1 MDYRDKVIVFDPRP
15 MPRIDDILNNFKISR
30 YKLIDMLDL
39 TKGYRQVPLDDD
51 TEQKSAFVPPFG
63 HFSFNVMPFGMV
75 NAPQTLWDWWV
86 KYSVVMKTMLRFS
99 LMILVFTV
107 SLWRITL
114 YIWLQLLQLCKRLIG
129 RLNRQSVSWVSF
141 LQHIVG
147 DGKIKPMLPKV
158 QATQYFKVSLTKKH
172 ARSFLGLS
180 DVTESSFLTF
190 LVLPYHSMIWQKE
203 LTKQDEMTKWYWYCI
218 QWTER

>member
-75 NAPQTLWDWWV
+75 NAPQTL
-86 KYSVVMKTMLRFS
+86 
-99 LMILVFTV
+99 
-107 SLWRITL
+107 
-114 YIWLQLLQLCKRLIG
+114 
-129 RLNRQSVSWVSF
+129 
-141 LQHIVG
+141 
-147 DGKIKPMLPKV
+147 
-158 QATQYFKVSLTKKH
+158 
-172 ARSFLGLS
+172 
-180 DVTESSFLTF
+180 
-190 LVLPYHSMIWQKE
+190 
-203 LTKQDEMTKWYWYCI
+203 
-218 QWTER
+218 